1 MNGYSLQMEL
11 LELMTDAIIAVKNF
25 NMTMT
30 DILNIFRN
38 TYTVSNSSQ
47 NSSMV
52 FKIFTVVDNCF
63 NKYLYTKII

>member
-25 NMTMT
+25 NMT